1 MPFLEDHPRRTRC
14 MNPQIKDMTYNT
26 SLFSSEEYDYDAGVL
41 NEDAFSRLKQSWPTH
56 VSMDHSWQR
65 KMCTMQDVFKRFPIE
80 SAARFVGVP
89 VATTTSYDEQWLDCP
104 SRVRFSEREIATGW
118 KDAAFYTDDMTGS
131 IFIMFF
137 DKRVLTKAEALTNT
151 IQTIVVCIILASVSM
166 MFSNDAN
173 TLVLGPIEK
182 IMGRVRQIAKDPLSA
197 SKISEDDFRKE
208 QAAEDK
214 LRQQN
219 KGWQKLQNADSF
231 AEKFIICI
239 DPRFW
244 VPVTID
250 FAKMIVGLKKK
261 EEEPSET
268 ALLERTIT
276 KIGGLL
282 GLGFGEAGGEII
294 AQNMRSGSSA
304 GLRLVAGRR
313 VDAVFGHATVG
324 NFTEAIEVLS
334 DSVMIFVNQVA
345 EIVHGIVDEFGG
357 APNRNVG
364 SAFLS
369 VWRIAGLS
377 WGGDADMYNNSAAD
391 EEPPPELVVRR
402 KVCDIALLAFAK
414 IATAIEKSP
423 TLHEYSKHPA
433 LIGHMLGFRVAVSLG
448 LHYGWAIEGAIG
460 SEFKIDA
467 SYISPDVNICT
478 AVEGAAVVFGVPL
491 MMTKA
496 FVDMCTAS
504 LRTSCRICDHVKMAG
519 SDKPFYLYALDL
531 DREAWEV
538 VESKERNAKAK
549 SESRLK
555 KRLNCELRKRQKQAD
570 DYDAAKVFY
579 QDPDIYSA
587 RRKYP
592 EAFFRNYGVA
602 FRNYDAGEW
611 EVAREFLE
619 MTQTM
624 LGSLDTPSGV
634 LLNYMAEVGDFQCPS
649 NWKGFRYFNVE
660 EEQNRAR
667 QLKAGMAST
676 ALHTEAHDEP

>member
-1 MPFLEDHPRRTRC
+1 
-14 MNPQIKDMTYNT
+14 MNPQIKSTVYDAGI
-26 SLFSSEEYDYDAGVL
+26 FSNEGYDYDAGVL
-41 NEDAFSRLKQSWPTH
+41 NEGAMDRLRQTWPTH
-56 VSMDHSWQR
+56 ESMDHSWQR
-65 KMCTMQDVFKRFPIE
+65 KACTMQHVFKRLPIE
-80 SAARFVGVP
+80 EAARYVGTP
-89 VATTTSYDEQWLDCP
+89 VTTIPSIDAHPGGIELDCP
-104 SRVRFSEREIATGW
+104 ARLRFSERDIVYGP
-118 KDAAFYTDDMTGS
+118 KDLYKQISADGLKCGGEESNRETVCPFDAEDMYGS
-131 IFIMFF
+131 NFVMFF
-137 DKRVLTKAEALTNT
+137 DKRALTKAEALLNT

-197 SKISEDDFRKE
+197 SKIS
-208 QAAEDK
+208 
-214 LRQQN
+214 
-219 KGWQKLQNADSF
+219 
-231 AEKFIICI
+231 
-239 DPRFW
+239 
-244 VPVTID
+244 
-250 FAKMIVGLKKK
+250 
-261 EEEPSET
+261 
-268 ALLERTIT
+268 
-276 KIGGLL
+276 GLL

-294 AQNMRSGSSA
+294 AQNMRSGTSA

-369 VWRIAGLS
+369 VWRIAGVS

-496 FVDMCTAS
+496 FVDMCTVS

-555 KRLNCELRKRQKQAD
+555 KRLNRELRKRQKQAD

-624 LGSLDTPSGV
+624 S
-634 LLNYMAEVGDFQCPS
+634 
-649 NWKGFRYFNVE
+649 
-660 EEQNRAR
+660 
-667 QLKAGMAST
+667 
-676 ALHTEAHDEP
+676 